1 MSIEEEKNNYLGLI
15 IGADVAKDK
24 IVLHI
29 LSEDKHETIAN
40 DRASIKSYIKKL
52 NKRKIKMVAM
62 EKTGGYE
69 ELARSLFVE
78 AGLPVHVGHPT
89 KIHYFA
95 KQKGYFAKTDRIDAK
110 IIAEFAFQ
118 ERVEAT
124 AIESVIEK
132 TLKELTNRR
141 TQVVQQLIG
150 EKCRLLPH
158 LSKETQRSI
167 KRQIKS
173 LEGEIKLIENKLM
186 LLIEGDPEKKAKK
199 ERLETFKGVGST
211 VSTGLIAGLP
221 ELGNLNRRQIA
232 ALVGVAPKNYD
243 SGKRRGKRH
252 ISGGRFCVRKLLYMA
267 ALASIRH
274 NAKLKRFYDDLKA
287 RGKESKVALVAVMR
301 KIIITLN
308 AMLRDSKNWNET
320 NASEC

>member
-1 MSIEEEKNNYLGLI
+1 MISIENKNGQGLI

-24 IVLHI
+24 IDLHI
-29 LSEDKHETIAN
+29 LSEDKHESIAN
-40 DRASIKSYIKKL
+40 NRTSIKRYIERLKK
-52 NKRKIKMVAM
+52 KKIKMIAM

-69 ELARSLFVE
+69 ALAHSLFVE

-118 ERVEAT
+118 EKVEVT
-124 AIESVIEK
+124 AIESIIEK
-132 TLKELTNRR
+132 TLKELTSRR
-141 TQVVQQLIG
+141 VQVVQQLTG

-167 KRQIKS
+167 KRQIKF
-173 LEGEIKLIENKLM
+173 LESEVKLIENKVMTLV
-186 LLIEGDPEKKAKK
+186 ENDPKKKAKK
-199 ERLETFKGVGST
+199 ECLETFKGVGSI
-211 VSTGLIAGLP
+211 VSVGLVSGLP
-221 ELGNLNRRQIA
+221 ELGALNRSQIA

-243 SGKRRGKRH
+243 SGKKRGKRR

-274 NAKLKRFYDDLKA
+274 NTKLKDFYDDLKA

-308 AMLRDSKNWNET
+308 AMLRDNKNWNET
-320 NASEC
+320 NATEC